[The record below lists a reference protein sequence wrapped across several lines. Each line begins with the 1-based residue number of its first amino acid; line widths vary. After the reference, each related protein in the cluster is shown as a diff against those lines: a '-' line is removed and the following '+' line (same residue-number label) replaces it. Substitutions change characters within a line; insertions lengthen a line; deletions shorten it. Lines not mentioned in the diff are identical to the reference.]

1 MVARA
6 KEARPAPVT
15 SELLGLTQPVVLHHV
30 KILVD
35 AKSFARREALR
46 VGVLHT
52 CPLSLGCAGRRGR
65 GRAALPH
72 LAFVCAGA
80 GVTTPEAVMLL
91 AGWPSAPQLGM
102 GRPGFWLLAVM
113 RPLAPGTFRE
123 VRRSWRKPVPASCC
137 SYSAAVQL
145 RPRRR

>member
-1 MVARA
+1 MRRAPPAECPVLAQAPGGVPRTGRPLASARLMVARA

-35 AKSFARREALR
+35 AGSFARREALR

-91 AGWPSAPQLGM
+91 ARLVERASAGDGPAGLM
-102 GRPGFWLLAVM
+102 AS
-113 RPLAPGTFRE
+113 
-123 VRRSWRKPVPASCC
+123 RR
-137 SYSAAVQL
+137 
-145 RPRRR
+145 